1 MAGWQCLGSTGIE
14 NLSHHLKDDHEYV
27 PSVQALGDEE
37 RCAQVHP
44 YKLTTALMQSA
55 AEQGTEVIQGE
66 VQGIEWR
73 DLDPGCRSAVGEI
86 PCHNLLLSSD
96 VTGALVDG
104 RLVEADVLVL
114 AMGPWSIKASEWLPI
129 PPTSAKKYHSIVVTP
144 KRDMTPDVIF
154 LNHITSEGRKVEP
167 EIYPRPDGKV
177 YICGEPQ
184 SVPLPEDPEQ
194 VTVDL
199 NICRRLQSTASEA
212 IPSLRHVRQ
221 ISVVIVWM
229 DEQRMG

>member
-1 MAGWQCLGSTGIE
+1 MGGHSC
-14 NLSHHLKDDHEYV
+14 
-27 PSVQALGDEE
+27 PSVQALGNEE

-55 AEQGTEVIQGE
+55 MEKGTEVIQGE

-73 DLDPGCRSAVGEI
+73 DLDPGCRTAKGEMS
-86 PCHNLLLSSD
+86 CHASPSSSD
-96 VTGALVDG
+96 VTGVFVDG
-104 RLVEADVLVL
+104 QLIEADVLVL

-144 KRDMTPDVIF
+144 KQDMTPDVVF
-154 LNHITSEGRKVEP
+154 LNHITSKGRKVEP
-167 EIYPRPDGKV
+167 EIYPRPDGNV

-194 VTVDL
+194 VSVDL
-199 NICRRLQSTASEA
+199 NICRRLQSAAGEA
-212 IPSLRHVRQ
+212 IPSLRHVSQ
-221 ISVVIVWM
+221 ISVIIVWM
-229 DEQRMG
+229 LPYNWVGWDAL